1 MKKISFG
8 KFNFKNGIINLL
20 LLLISSLILLPL
32 TGENIF
38 DYYIWFL
45 VLFLIGGL
53 MTYLNY
59 VAWKKIK

>member
-45 VLFLIGGL
+45 VLFFIGGL